1 MQEVIK
7 INFGNNQLSDLFDSI
22 TNIKRDVGSGWSN
35 NSVAQKEGVSIIS
48 TSRGAKQISFDYI
61 LKGTMFDEL
70 NSNKQTLASYINV
83 NEPTALIF
91 DDEPNKVWY
100 ALPDGEQSF
109 TIDNRTGSL
118 TFIVPSGYSESSD
131 AKVLNNDNSGM
142 ENGSIVNLSNSIK
155 VLANNRGTLPA
166 FPTVTITPTAES
178 GFFALLSKNG
188 VLEIGNPD
196 EADDV
201 RKTKQSVIADFST
214 KSDFDSNFVN
224 DTSWSSSWAT
234 DFQPIPI
241 NSTLKW
247 KNDGVRMDNIATSQ
261 NWNGGIQRYSVPKD
275 STGVYPTNWHAQF
288 NTLFI
293 GGTIDQCGRMQ
304 VYFCDENK
312 KPQGMFEIYKGSMG
326 RTAELIFYLM
336 GSDGTMQRFGGSKF
350 FDAKTGKTPD
360 GADLFS
366 TNSGGQGIIK
376 QGNKYSFYWK
386 GVAYTFLMND
396 ANSATKL
403 AYIYVVEASRKGYAM
418 IGDCSLRSFKL
429 TNLNSGYMVDIINK
443 YQPNDN
449 IVIDMENK
457 KITVNGKGANS
468 DFITGSNFFPIDVG
482 IGQEIDISYSN
493 FTTSPPKINVEWRE
507 RIL

>member
-1 MQEVIK
+1 MFKVKYGDDYLTDYVRFIKVNRGVASESELLLEENSGDGTKVLKSRRKAKEISMTFHVID
-7 INFGNNQLSDLFDSI
+7 GL
-22 TNIKRDVGSGWSN
+22 DVNVVREKLG
-35 NSVAQKEGVSIIS
+35 KIIS
-48 TSRGAKQISFDYI
+48 ATETKQ
-61 LKGTMFDEL
+61 
-70 NSNKQTLASYINV
+70 
-83 NEPTALIF
+83 LIF
-91 DDEPNKVWY
+91 SDNPNFYYEAILTGTIEYTDDGFN
-100 ALPDGEQSF
+100 ADGGF
-109 TIDNRTGSL
+109 TL
-118 TFIVPSGYSESSD
+118 LVPKGYSESAD
-131 AKVLNNDNSGM
+131 TKVLNNDNSGM
-142 ENGSIVNLSNSIK
+142 ENGNIVNLSNSIK

-178 GFFALLSKNG
+178 GFFALVSQNG

-288 NTLFI
+288 NTMFI

-304 VYFCDENK
+304 IYFCDENK

-326 RTAELIFYLM
+326 RTAEIIFYLI